1 MEATDTDVYLVIPL
15 CSIAL
20 CLKINITVCFSFLIW
35 SYLMFVMLNIS
46 EGKTDLHLSTH
57 DGNEKRVWSIRWVA
71 KWRNTQIPISAKCNT
86 GYVSI
91 CVCVYL
97 SVWLGITSLPFPMSV
112 YHSSGIISSGL
123 LHDFSVCQH
132 IGPILVFYDKSATC
146 SLIGYIYLYIWCLWE
161 TPELFLI

>member
-91 CVCVYL
+91 CVCVCTCLCGLALPVCHFQCLFIIHQELFHLVYYMIFQFANIL
-97 SVWLGITSLPFPMSV
+97 AQYWSFMINQPLAVWLDT
-112 YHSSGIISSGL
+112 
-123 LHDFSVCQH
+123 
-132 IGPILVFYDKSATC
+132 
-146 SLIGYIYLYIWCLWE
+146 YIYTFDVYGKPPNC
-161 TPELFLI
+161 F